1 MNWKS
6 YSFRA
11 PVCVVVSVLGFA
23 LGLGCGGNNGDLPGD
38 TAAAG
43 QAPTIQ
49 LSANPSRVAPGQTS
63 VLTWSSAGAASV
75 VIDNGIGSV
84 GASGSRTVS
93 PPATTTYV
101 ATATG
106 TVGSATVSTTVSVGP
121 LQFGRVFLVVL
132 ENQSYATVV
141 GSSAMPYLN
150 KLIGQYALATNY
162 FANTHP
168 SLGNY
173 FMMTTGQIIVNN
185 NAFSGIVTDDNLIRE
200 LLNAGKSWKV
210 YAENLP
216 AVGYLGTDG
225 YPYAKHHNPFSYFS
239 DVVNSP
245 AQANNLVPYSQ
256 FSGDLTAGSLAQFV
270 YILPNEQHDAHDCP
284 PGMATCTN
292 NDKLAVADDW
302 LRLNIDPILTSA
314 AFQAD
319 GLLILTF
326 DESFFT
332 DTENGGGHVA
342 TLIISSKAKP
352 GFKSTTFYQHQNVLK
367 LMLQSLGVSSFPG
380 AAASSPDMPEFF
392 Q

>member
-1 MNWKS
+1 
-6 YSFRA
+6 
-11 PVCVVVSVLGFA
+11 
-23 LGLGCGGNNGDLPGD
+23 
-38 TAAAG
+38 
-43 QAPTIQ
+43 
-49 LSANPSRVAPGQTS
+49 
-63 VLTWSSAGAASV
+63 VLTWSSAGATAV
-75 VIDNGIGSV
+75 VIDNGV
-84 GASGSRTVS
+84 GNVGLSGTKPVS
-93 PPATTTYV
+93 PPTTTTYV
-101 ATATG
+101 ATAIGTG
-106 TVGSATVSTTVSVGP
+106 RTATASTTVTIGP
-121 LQFGRVFLVVL
+121 VQFGRVFLVVL

-141 GSSAMPYLN
+141 ASPAMPYLN
-150 KLIGQYALATNY
+150 RLIGQYALAANY

-173 FMMTTGQIIVNN
+173 FMMTTGQLIVNN
-185 NAFSGIVTDDNLIRE
+185 NTFTGIVTDDNLVRE

-210 YAENLP
+210 YAESLP
-216 AVGYLGTDG
+216 SVGYTGTDG
-225 YPYAKHHNPFSYFS
+225 YPYVKHHNPFAYFS
-239 DVVNSP
+239 DVVNNP

-270 YILPNEQHDAHDCP
+270 YILPNQQHDAHDCP

-292 NDKLAVADDW
+292 NDKLAAADEW
-302 LRLNIDPILTSA
+302 LRLNIDPVITSA

-326 DESFFT
+326 DESFFN

-352 GFKSTTFYQHQNVLK
+352 GFKSTTFYQHQSLLK

-380 AAASSPDMPEFF
+380 AAASAPEMSEFF